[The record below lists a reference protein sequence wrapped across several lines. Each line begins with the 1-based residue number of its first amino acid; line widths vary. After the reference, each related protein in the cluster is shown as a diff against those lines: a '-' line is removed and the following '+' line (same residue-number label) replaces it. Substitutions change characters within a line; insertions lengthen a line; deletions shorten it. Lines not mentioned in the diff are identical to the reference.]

1 MKEKLVL
8 GGIVGV
14 LLSLVS
20 WNQHRFVDPHTV
32 SFLPTLLMVP
42 ALLVAFFAMAWFLA
56 RRHAPSRPAF
66 LTTLALPHVGV
77 ASAVYGI
84 LFGYLTYQRF
94 TLATVWDVLF
104 SIGFNF
110 LMGAGMMM
118 IAGTICI
125 AIAARVLEVTRRESR
140 SSP

>member
-42 ALLVAFFAMAWFLA
+42 VMLAAFFAMAWFLA
-56 RRHAPSRPAF
+56 SRHVPARPAF
-66 LTTLALPHVGV
+66 LTTMALPHVGV

-84 LFGYLTYQRF
+84 MFGYLTYQRF

-104 SIGFNF
+104 SVGFNF
-110 LMGAGMMM
+110 LMAAGMMM
-118 IAGTICI
+118 IAGTVCI
-125 AIAARVLEVTRRESR
+125 AIAARVLMRSR
-140 SSP
+140 PAVS